1 MLVRGLYRHF
11 NSRAVACRGMPF
23 CPCYLRVDLRPSP
36 GLCCLCV
43 GANTRTARDIRPQPA
58 GAKISAARLAD
69 PHPACRHGHAGPGR
83 TAVPPQ
89 RSAPADPPAPDHT
102 HAWEGPPRPGE
113 TFHHA
118 STLARPWAATHA
130 VPTAHHPRLRI
141 AKRNACSASQSHAE
155 RRLRAAGSGLGSS
168 VRRLADQPV
177 LALPGRPHCPAGAGD
192 GGAEATCD
200 TREPVRCTANVFAL
214 AVTGRP
220 RANARCTREHRRP
233 PTRLPN

>member
-58 GAKISAARLAD
+58 RAKISAARLAD
-69 PHPACRHGHAGPGR
+69 PASGLPPWTRRSRPDGGTAATQRTGRPAGAGPHARLGR
-83 TAVPPQ
+83 TT
-89 RSAPADPPAPDHT
+89 APRRD
-102 HAWEGPPRPGE
+102 
-113 TFHHA
+113 FHHA

-155 RRLRAAGSGLGSS
+155 RRLFSLT
-168 VRRLADQPV
+168 RLACQVVEMRADRPFRRD
-177 LALPGRPHCPAGAGD
+177 ATASGGRDISGHI
-192 GGAEATCD
+192 EI
-200 TREPVRCTANVFAL
+200 
-214 AVTGRP
+214 GRK
-220 RANARCTREHRRP
+220 
-233 PTRLPN
+233 